1 MKKSDYLFEGD
12 LEELNII
19 KGQLED
25 PAENVIKVIK
35 YCPTNYPMVI
45 LVHPFYNDKPFPTIY
60 WLSCPVIKEDIF
72 KLEDAGYIE
81 RLKIKKN
88 ETKEFRKKLEDAH
101 NRYSKSRIDLLSE
114 NELENAKEISE
125 DLFNMLLKSG
135 VAGIREKEGIKC
147 LHGHFADYII
157 TRDNPVGREVAK
169 EIDIPSNC
177 NFCRRYLCK
186 EEGDFE
192 SK

>member
-1 MKKSDYLFEGD
+1 MKKANNLFED
-12 LEELNII
+12 NIEEFKIVA
-19 KGQLED
+19 GQLSGS
-25 PAENVIKVIK
+25 AENVIKVIK

-72 KLEDAGYIE
+72 KLEDTGYIE
-81 RLKIKKN
+81 ELKMKKN
-88 ETKEFRKKLEDAH
+88 KTKDFRKELENAH
-101 NRYSKSRIDLLSE
+101 NRYSKARIDILSKD
-114 NELENAKEISE
+114 ELENAKEISE

-135 VAGIREKEGIKC
+135 VAGIRDREGIKC

-157 TRDNPVGREVAK
+157 TENNPVGREVAK
-169 EIDIPSNC
+169 KIDIPPNC
-177 NFCRRYLCK
+177 NFCRRFLCK
-186 EEGDFE
+186 EEGDVE

>member
-1 MKKSDYLFEGD
+1 MKKANNLFED
-12 LEELNII
+12 NIEEFKIVA
-19 KGQLED
+19 GQLSGS
-25 PAENVIKVIK
+25 AENVIKVIK

-72 KLEDAGYIE
+72 KLEDTGYIE
-81 RLKIKKN
+81 ELKMKKNKIKD
-88 ETKEFRKKLEDAH
+88 FRKELENAH
-101 NRYSKSRIDLLSE
+101 NRYSKARIDILSKY
-114 NELENAKEISE
+114 ELENAKEISE

-135 VAGIREKEGIKC
+135 VAGIRDREGIKC

-157 TRDNPVGREVAK
+157 TENNPVGREVAK
-169 EIDIPSNC
+169 KIDIPPNC
-177 NFCRRYLCK
+177 NFCRRFLCK
-186 EEGDFE
+186 EEGDVE